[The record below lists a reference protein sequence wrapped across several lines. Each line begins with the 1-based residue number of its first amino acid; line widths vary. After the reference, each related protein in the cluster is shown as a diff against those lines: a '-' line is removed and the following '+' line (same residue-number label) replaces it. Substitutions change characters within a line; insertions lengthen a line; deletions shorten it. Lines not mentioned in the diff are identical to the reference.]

1 MFFPMFIIQGVIV
14 NLFENQD
21 SKNNNKK
28 KRPLAYRM
36 RPRSLEEFFGQKE
49 IVGENKLLSRAIKA
63 DRLQSLIFYGPP
75 GTGKTSLAQVIAN
88 QTEAEF
94 VKLNAVTSGVKDIRE
109 VIKKAKSNRNLYNK
123 KTILFIDEIHRFNKS
138 QQDALLPSVEN
149 GTIIMIGATTENPYF
164 EVNSPL
170 LSRSRIFRLE
180 KLKTEQLFSI
190 LKKALE
196 DKERGLGNLDINI
209 SDKDLNF
216 IAELA
221 DGDARVALNTL
232 ELAVLTTSAGK
243 DGVIEINKEI
253 IEKKKKKKILNY
265 DSSGDNHYDI
275 ISAFIKSMRGSD
287 PDAAIYWLARMI
299 VSGEDPKFIA
309 RRVVIHAAEDV
320 GMADPTAL
328 IIAESAARA
337 VEQIGFP
344 EARIP
349 LAEAVIYIAS
359 APKSNSVV
367 EAINNAVEY
376 VENNKAGDVPA
387 HLKDSHYE
395 GAQNL
400 GHGIEYKYPHSYP
413 KNYVKQEYLPEGL
426 EDLSFYEPGKM
437 GREKKTA
444 KFLKYLR
451 NNTSGDD
458 NEND

>member
-1 MFFPMFIIQGVIV
+1 M
-14 NLFENQD
+14 NLFENVD
-21 SKNNNKK
+21 KDKK
-28 KRPLAYRM
+28 DQPLAYRM
-36 RPRSLEEFFGQKE
+36 RPKSLEEFYGQEE

-94 VKLNAVTSGVKDIRE
+94 IKLNAVTSGVKDIRE
-109 VIKKAKSNRNLYNK
+109 VIKKAKSNKNLYNK

-149 GTIIMIGATTENPYF
+149 GTVIMVGATTENPYF

-180 KLKTEQLFSI
+180 KLDPEQI
-190 LKKALE
+190 LKILSRALN
-196 DKERGLGNLDINI
+196 DKENGLGKLDVEI
-209 SDKDLNF
+209 SKRDLKF

-232 ELAVLTTSAGK
+232 ELAVLTTHSDKNGK
-243 DGVIEINKEI
+243 IEITKEI
-253 IEKKKKKKILNY
+253 IEDSMQKRILNY
-265 DSSGDNHYDI
+265 DKNGDNHYDV

-287 PDAAIYWLARMI
+287 PDAAVYWLARLI

-309 RRVVIHAAEDV
+309 RRVIIHAAEDV

-328 IIAESAARA
+328 ILAEAAARA

-359 APKSNSVV
+359 APKSNSVIN
-367 EAINNAVEY
+367 AIDNAVKY
-376 VENNKAGDVPA
+376 VESNKAGDVPA
-387 HLKDSHYE
+387 HLRDSHYS
-395 GAQNL
+395 GAESL
-400 GHGIEYKYPHSYP
+400 GHGLDYKYPH
-413 KNYVKQEYLPEGL
+413 NYEYHYVEQEYMPEEL
-426 EDLSFYEPGKM
+426 KNKRFYNPTEL
-437 GREKKTA
+437 GREKKT
-444 KFLKYLR
+444 KQFLEFLR
-451 NNTSGDD
+451 KTDSDYNGDGK
-458 NEND
+458 

>member
-1 MFFPMFIIQGVIV
+1 V
-14 NLFENQD
+14 NLFENTND
-21 SKNNNKK
+21 KKDNND
-28 KRPLAYRM
+28 RPLAYRM
-36 RPRSLEEFFGQKE
+36 RPRSLDEFYGQEE

-109 VIKKAKSNRNLYNK
+109 VIKKAKSNRNLYNN

-149 GTIIMIGATTENPYF
+149 GTLIMIGATTENPYF

-170 LSRSRIFRLE
+170 LSRSRIFSLE
-180 KLKTEQLFSI
+180 KLNTKQIFSI

-196 DKERGLGNLDINI
+196 DAERGLGKLNVNI
-209 SDKDLNF
+209 SDKDLKF

-232 ELAVLTTSAGK
+232 ELAVLTTPAGV
-243 DGVIEINKEI
+243 DGNISLNKEI
-253 IEKKKKKKILNY
+253 IEDSMQKKILNY
-265 DSSGDNHYDI
+265 DRSGDNHYDI

-344 EARIP
+344 EAKIP

-359 APKSNSVV
+359 AL
-367 EAINNAVEY
+367 
-376 VENNKAGDVPA
+376 KATPW
-387 HLKDSHYE
+387 LK
-395 GAQNL
+395 Q
-400 GHGIEYKYPHSYP
+400 
-413 KNYVKQEYLPEGL
+413 
-426 EDLSFYEPGKM
+426 
-437 GREKKTA
+437 
-444 KFLKYLR
+444 
-451 NNTSGDD
+451 
-458 NEND
+458 

>member
-1 MFFPMFIIQGVIV
+1 MQSNRGEIV
-14 NLFENQD
+14 NLFEN
-21 SKNNNKK
+21 KNSQENKND
-28 KRPLAYRM
+28 RPLAYRM
-36 RPRSLEEFFGQKE
+36 RPRSLDEFYGQEE

-94 VKLNAVTSGVKDIRE
+94 IKLNAVTSGVKDIRE
-109 VIKKAKSNRNLYNK
+109 VIKKAKSSRNLYHT

-149 GTIIMIGATTENPYF
+149 GTLIMVGATTENPYF

-180 KLKTEQLFSI
+180 KLNNEHVFSI
-190 LKKALE
+190 LKKSLE
-196 DKERGLGNLDINI
+196 NEKRGLGKLNVEI
-209 SDKDLNF
+209 SDKDLEF
-216 IAELA
+216 ISDLA

-232 ELAVLTTSAGK
+232 ELAVLTTPAGA
-243 DGVIEINKEI
+243 DGVIKIDKEI
-253 IEKKKKKKILNY
+253 IEDSMQKKILNY
-265 DSSGDNHYDI
+265 DRSGDNHYDI

-344 EARIP
+344 EAKIP

-359 APKSNSVV
+359 APKSNSVIK
-367 EAINNAVEY
+367 AIDSAVNY
-376 VENNKAGDVPA
+376 VENNKQGKVPA
-387 HLKDSHYE
+387 HLRDSHYS
-395 GAQNL
+395 GAEDL
-400 GHGIEYKYPHSYP
+400 GHGLNYKYPHDYP
-413 KNYVKQEYLPEGL
+413 ENYLEQNYLP
-426 EDLSFYEPGKM
+426 DNISNKQFYKPGSL

-444 KFLKYLR
+444 EFLHYLHNKYDK
-451 NNTSGDD
+451 G
-458 NEND
+458 ENQDV

>member
-1 MFFPMFIIQGVIV
+1 M
-14 NLFENQD
+14 NLFENTNVKKD
-21 SKNNNKK
+21 NND
-28 KRPLAYRM
+28 RPLAYRM
-36 RPRSLEEFFGQKE
+36 RPRSLDEFYGQEE
-49 IVGENKLLSRAIKA
+49 IVGDNKLLSRAIKA

-109 VIKKAKSNRNLYNK
+109 VIKKAKSNRNLYNN

-149 GTIIMIGATTENPYF
+149 GTVIMIGATTENPYF

-180 KLKTEQLFSI
+180 KLNSKQVLSI
-190 LKKALE
+190 LEKSLE
-196 DKERGLGNLDINI
+196 DEKRGLGKLNVNI
-209 SDKDLNF
+209 SNRDLQF

-232 ELAVLTTSAGK
+232 ELAVLTTPANS
-243 DGVIEINKEI
+243 DGIINLNTEI
-253 IEKKKKKKILNY
+253 IEDSMQKKILNY
-265 DSSGDNHYDI
+265 DRSGDNHYDI

-344 EARIP
+344 EAKIP

-367 EAINNAVEY
+367 KAINSAVDY
-376 VENNKAGDVPA
+376 VENNKAGSVPA
-387 HLKDSHYE
+387 HLKDSHYA
-395 GAQNL
+395 GASDL

-413 KNYVKQEYLPEGL
+413 KNYIEQNYLPE
-426 EDLSFYEPGKM
+426 DMQSVSFYEPGKM

-444 KFLKYLR
+444 QFLKYLR
-451 NNTSGDD
+451 NENGTEDD
-458 NEND
+458 